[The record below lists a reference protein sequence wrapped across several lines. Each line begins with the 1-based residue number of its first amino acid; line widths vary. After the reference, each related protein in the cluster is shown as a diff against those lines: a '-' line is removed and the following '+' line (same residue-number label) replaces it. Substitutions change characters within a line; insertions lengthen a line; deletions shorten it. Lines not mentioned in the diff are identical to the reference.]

1 MKSSPKNNKHNMTAL
16 ENITYEYRSPTRS
29 TNTGRSSPN
38 NFRHSPPT
46 LTLSPKRSPR
56 SPHQRIAITM
66 LTTSKNSNILSIL
79 GILILTSLFMNMY
92 FWSDTYRNVV
102 TVDRQ
107 KIDGA
112 WEPIPI
118 KVADRRFGKRMRLF
132 QDKKNRISQSYS
144 SKEGSQKEYQQRKD
158 DIKQLKQMK
167 RQEIKLRKQSNT
179 SKQVINWIQKNDIQQ
194 IEKIDSVQH
203 QLRTFKFHPS
213 RRRESRLPQLELS
226 LPTSTTSIRHKQVV
240 ILDGI
245 SDIVSKLDEDNLE
258 DWLVH
263 KSNGEDDLDLES
275 EDQEALAMRSSTA
288 VWENDDQCVPMADWQ
303 TTLHVSSTFL
313 VFDHIYQV
321 THSYIL
327 YNYQPTCNSLHEMDI
342 SSLLYDM
349 AFSLVSNKGYWRSA
363 WKIDESVI
371 LKSLK

>member
-1 MKSSPKNNKHNMTAL
+1 MKSSPKNNKHNMTAV

-29 TNTGRSSPN
+29 ISGRSSPN
-38 NFRHSPPT
+38 NFRNSPPT
-46 LTLSPKRSPR
+46 LTLTLSPRRSPR

-66 LTTSKNSNILSIL
+66 LTSKNSNILSIL
-79 GILILTSLFMNMY
+79 GILILSSLFMNMY
-92 FWSDTYRNVV
+92 FWSDTYRGVV
-102 TVDRQ
+102 SVDRQ

-112 WEPIPI
+112 WEPIPV

-144 SKEGSQKEYQQRKD
+144 SKEGPSQKEYQQRKVE
-158 DIKQLKQMK
+158 IKQLKQMK

-179 SKQVINWIQKNDIQQ
+179 SEQAINWKRKEDIQQ
-194 IEKIDSVQH
+194 IEIIDSVQHYQH

-213 RRRESRLPQLELS
+213 RRRESHLPQLELS

-245 SDIVSKLDEDNLE
+245 SDIISKLDEGTTNLE
-258 DWLVH
+258 DWPVH
-263 KSNGEDDLDLES
+263 EGSGEGDLDHES

-303 TTLHVSSTFL
+303 TTLHVSS
-313 VFDHIYQV
+313 
-321 THSYIL
+321 
-327 YNYQPTCNSLHEMDI
+327 
-342 SSLLYDM
+342 
-349 AFSLVSNKGYWRSA
+349 FSLSIFS
-363 WKIDESVI
+363 
-371 LKSLK
+371 

>member
-1 MKSSPKNNKHNMTAL
+1 MKSSPKNNKHNMTTV

-29 TNTGRSSPN
+29 TNPNGRSSPN

-66 LTTSKNSNILSIL
+66 LTSKNSNILSIL
-79 GILILTSLFMNMY
+79 GILILSSLFMNMY
-92 FWSDTYRNVV
+92 FWRDTYRGVV
-102 TVDRQ
+102 SVDRQ

-167 RQEIKLRKQSNT
+167 RQEIKLRKQSTNT
-179 SKQVINWIQKNDIQQ
+179 SKQVINWIRKEDIQQ
-194 IEKIDSVQH
+194 IDKIDGVQH

-213 RRRESRLPQLELS
+213 RRREKSHLPQSELS

-245 SDIVSKLDEDNLE
+245 SDIISKLDEGTANLE
-258 DWLVH
+258 DWLDH
-263 KSNGEDDLDLES
+263 RSGGEVDDLDHES
-275 EDQEALAMRSSTA
+275 EDQEAVAMRSSTA
-288 VWENDDQCVPMADWQ
+288 VWENDEQCVPMADWQ
-303 TTLHVSSTFL
+303 TNLHVSS
-313 VFDHIYQV
+313 
-321 THSYIL
+321 
-327 YNYQPTCNSLHEMDI
+327 
-342 SSLLYDM
+342 
-349 AFSLVSNKGYWRSA
+349 FS
-363 WKIDESVI
+363 E
-371 LKSLK
+371 

>member
-1 MKSSPKNNKHNMTAL
+1 MTAV
-16 ENITYEYRSPTRS
+16 ENITFEYRSPTRS
-29 TNTGRSSPN
+29 ACGRSSPN

-66 LTTSKNSNILSIL
+66 LTSKNSNILSIL
-79 GILILTSLFMNMY
+79 GILILSSLFMNVY
-92 FWSDTYRNVV
+92 FWSDTYRGAVS
-102 TVDRQ
+102 VDRQ

-144 SKEGSQKEYQQRKD
+144 SKDGSQKEYHQRKD

-167 RQEIKLRKQSNT
+167 RQEIKLRKQSNNT
-179 SKQVINWIQKNDIQQ
+179 SEQVINWIRKEDTQQ
-194 IEKIDSVQH
+194 IKKIDGVQR
-203 QLRTFKFHPS
+203 QLRTFRFHPS
-213 RRRESRLPQLELS
+213 RRRESLLPQLELS
-226 LPTSTTSIRHKQVV
+226 LPTSSTSIRHKQVV

-245 SDIVSKLDEDNLE
+245 SDIISKLDEDNLE

-263 KSNGEDDLDLES
+263 KSRGGDNDLDQES

-288 VWENDDQCVPMADWQ
+288 VWENDEQCVPMADWQ
-303 TTLHVSSTFL
+303 TALHVSS
-313 VFDHIYQV
+313 
-321 THSYIL
+321 
-327 YNYQPTCNSLHEMDI
+327 
-342 SSLLYDM
+342 
-349 AFSLVSNKGYWRSA
+349 FS
-363 WKIDESVI
+363 E
-371 LKSLK
+371 

>member
-1 MKSSPKNNKHNMTAL
+1 MTTV

-29 TNTGRSSPN
+29 TNGRSSPN

-46 LTLSPKRSPR
+46 VLTLSPKRSPR

-66 LTTSKNSNILSIL
+66 LTSKNSNILSIL
-79 GILILTSLFMNMY
+79 GILILSSLFMNVY
-92 FWSDTYRNVV
+92 FWSDTYRGVV
-102 TVDRQ
+102 SVDRQ

-144 SKEGSQKEYQQRKD
+144 SKDGSKKEYQQRKD
-158 DIKQLKQMK
+158 DIKQLKQIK
-167 RQEIKLRKQSNT
+167 RQEIKLRKQSNNT
-179 SKQVINWIQKNDIQQ
+179 SEQQVNWIRKEDTQQ
-194 IEKIDSVQH
+194 IEKIDGVQH

-213 RRRESRLPQLELS
+213 RRRESHLPQLELS
-226 LPTSTTSIRHKQVV
+226 LPSSTTSIRHEQMI

-245 SDIVSKLDEDNLE
+245 SDNISKLEGSSNLE

-263 KSNGEDDLDLES
+263 KSSGEDNDLDQGS

-288 VWENDDQCVPMADWQ
+288 VWENDEQCLPMADWQ
-303 TTLHVSSTFL
+303 AALHVSS
-313 VFDHIYQV
+313 
-321 THSYIL
+321 
-327 YNYQPTCNSLHEMDI
+327 
-342 SSLLYDM
+342 
-349 AFSLVSNKGYWRSA
+349 FS
-363 WKIDESVI
+363 E
-371 LKSLK
+371 